1 MNLTPINQT
10 KLFGLE
16 KFFDQFVH
24 LYDKKSFPKK
34 ILLSGKKGIGKATLA
49 YHLINYIHSYEEKD
63 SYNKENYEINYENK
77 SFKLMKN
84 NSSPN
89 FYLIDLAIDKKN
101 IDINQVRGLINYAN
115 KSSFNNKEKIVLID
129 NIEFLNINSINALLK
144 ILEEPNKDLHFILIN
159 SSNKILPTL
168 KSRCIDFKI
177 NLTFFETID
186 VVNKILQIDIQNH
199 LNKTFLNHYY
209 SPGDLVEIYLQL
221 KNHNFD
227 PLNTSLTSFLNKIID
242 EKLYKKD
249 SSIKKKIFEYIQLY
263 FQKEFSNS
271 NEKLAEYYNSFIKKT
286 RDTRKFNL
294 DDESLFL
301 EFRTRI
307 LNE

>member
-77 SFKLMKN
+77 SFKLMNN

-115 KSSFNNKEKIVLID
+115 KSSFNDKEKIVLID
-129 NIEFLNINSINALLK
+129 NIEFLNVNSINALLK
-144 ILEEPNKDLHFILIN
+144 ILEEPNKNLHFILIN

-177 NLTFFETID
+177 NLTFSETIG
-186 VVNKILQIDIQNH
+186 VVNKILQIDIQHH

-209 SPGDLVEIYLQL
+209 SPGDLIEIYLQL

-227 PLNTSLTSFLNKIID
+227 PMNTSLKSFLNKIID

-249 SSIKKKIFEYIQLY
+249 NSIKKKIFEYIQLY
-263 FQKEFSNS
+263 FQRELSSSNQ
-271 NEKLAEYYNSFIKKT
+271 KLAEYYNSFIKKIS
-286 RDTRKFNL
+286 DTRKFNL

-301 EFRTRI
+301 EFRTRV